1 MQGQDEQ
8 QQGRSYRLR
17 YAKSLLSTGTAVDLA
32 AYRYS
37 TRHYYSFSD
46 FNNLGYELNDSQ
58 VPWALERQRSN
69 FQMRVSQQLGDWG
82 ALYLSASLRF
92 LVLLPVRCQILHF
105 WQRSKQIHGE
115 YFCANTLHQT
125 KVFHR
130 IFMAQPR

>member
-82 ALYLSASLRF
+82 GVVSVSLPPFFSATARALPNIA
-92 LVLLPVRCQILHF
+92 LLAAF
-105 WQRSKQIHGE
+105 ETDTW
-115 YFCANTLHQT
+115 
-125 KVFHR
+125 
-130 IFMAQPR
+130 

>member
-1 MQGQDEQ
+1 
-8 QQGRSYRLR
+8 
-17 YAKSLLSTGTAVDLA
+17 TAVDLA

-82 ALYLSASLRF
+82 ALYLSASRND
-92 LVLLPVRCQILHF
+92 F
-105 WQRSKQIHGE
+105 WGNNQVN
-115 YFCANTLHQT
+115 NTVSAGYNTSYRGVSLG
-125 KVFHR
+125 VAYSIDR
-130 IFMAQPR
+130 IKGDE

>member
-1 MQGQDEQ
+1 
-8 QQGRSYRLR
+8 
-17 YAKSLLSTGTAVDLA
+17 
-32 AYRYS
+32 
-37 TRHYYSFSD
+37 
-46 FNNLGYELNDSQ
+46 
-58 VPWALERQRSN
+58 LERQRSN
-69 FQMRVSQQLGDWG
+69 FQMRVSQQLG

-105 WQRSKQIHGE
+105 WQRSEQIHDE